1 MENKTLYM
9 KAENLWQTLCHVWQA
24 SLNGVQIDPK
34 ELDKVL
40 KENRP
45 KVEDKKKEINY

>member
-1 MENKTLYM
+1 MNNKPLYD
-9 KAENLWQTLCHVWQA
+9 KAETLWQTLCAVWQA

-45 KVEDKKKEINY
+45 KVEDKIKEPLY